1 MPPEAKPDTT
11 AMRYTVYFFN
21 SRHRLESIPC
31 KTLKEASDLHAAAGP
46 DEKAYV
52 VDNVTGKKIL
62 Q

>member
-1 MPPEAKPDTT
+1 
-11 AMRYTVYFFN
+11 MRYTVYFFN

>member
-1 MPPEAKPDTT
+1 
-11 AMRYTVYFFN
+11 MRYTVYFFN
-21 SRHRLESIPC
+21 SRLRLESIPC
-31 KTLKEASDLHAAAGP
+31 TTLKEASDLHAAAGP